1 MSSNRISLSE
11 VLLWLI
17 VILLLLVVASPVA
30 LGFKIKSDYS
40 LMVDNLSELVEA
52 DIQIVEYNR
61 GFFTSSALL
70 ELRTPSLPGP
80 IKFKEE
86 IIHGPIY
93 LGLINQ
99 GKFPVIGALVKGE
112 MIRPAEAEA
121 DAVMLQLFGNQSPYV
136 YQNIIDFLG
145 NVNSE
150 AYIPAI
156 DTTLHQESGPTKVN
170 FSGMVLKTRYKSSAQ
185 SFTGEG
191 RLNALTLNSESD
203 INLRGLSFSYS
214 GKIGQN
220 GIMVGDSVI
229 SLPKLEVKSS
239 EDQFAIN
246 SFTLRSVTTEQGN
259 LLNSESML
267 NAREIFVSNERFG
280 PVAFNLSVNGLNAP
294 ALKKAQQIQED
305 MEAKLQSGIP
315 EEQVNAMMMGEMMG
329 LLPDLFKQADIRI
342 DPLSIESELGGLQA
356 QLELSLSGLDQNS
369 PADPMFLLNA
379 INIDFALDIDK
390 RLMHQLVEWQ
400 LLTSD
405 ANTQEAGNKTSRRK
419 DSNAAMQRKVDE
431 NIRAMIAENWIVFED
446 EIYSSQI
453 SMHEGQMMMNSKQV
467 DPMAQIMSQMNS
479 SK

>member
-1 MSSNRISLSE
+1 MSSKRISLSE

-17 VILLLLVVASPVA
+17 VLLLLLVVASPVA
-30 LGFKIKSDYS
+30 LGFKIKSDYG

-52 DIQIVEYNR
+52 DIQIVRYNR

-70 ELRTPSLPGP
+70 ELRAPSLPSP
-80 IKFKEE
+80 IQFKEE
-86 IIHGPIY
+86 IIHGPVY

-99 GKFPVIGALVKGE
+99 GKFPFIGALVKGE
-112 MIRPAEAEA
+112 MIRPVEL

-136 YQNIIDFLG
+136 YQNIIDFFG

-156 DTTLHQESGPTKVN
+156 NTTLHQESGPTKVN
-170 FSGMVLKTRYKSSAQ
+170 FSGMVLKTRYQSSAQ

-191 RLNALTLNSESD
+191 RLNLLALNSESD
-203 INLRGLSFSYS
+203 INLQGLSFSYS

-356 QLELSLSGLDQNS
+356 QLELSLSGLDQNT

-400 LLTSD
+400 LLTSE
-405 ANTQEAGNKTSRRK
+405 ANAQKAGNKTSRGRE
-419 DSNAAMQRKVDE
+419 SNAVMQRKVGE
-431 NIRAMIAENWIVFED
+431 NIRALIAENWIVFED

-467 DPMAQIMSQMNS
+467 DPIAQIMSQMNP